1 SDKLVAGKKININA
15 KNKDLLQTLDQ
26 VLKDAGLSYM
36 VSGNQIRIQA
46 RAIVPLRTGATQD
59 SVLTVNGRVFDT
71 NEPANPLIGVYVR
84 NKHRQGGTTT
94 DENGNFSLSVNQGDI
109 LVFTSMGYQAV
120 ERRITGN
127 DANFN
132 VFLEEDVA
140 SLEEVVVVGYGTQ
153 KKINLTGAV
162 TAMTAKDLES
172 RPITNVGR
180 GMQGILPGVTVR
192 NTNTVPG
199 GNAPSIRVR
208 GIGTWGDASPL
219 VVIDGIPGG
228 DLNILNPDD

>member
-1 SDKLVAGKKININA
+1 MNFFYTCQSPPKQVNTVIKIFRMLKLAAFLVCINVMVVHANSYSQGKISVRIKNGALSDFFKEIQTQTKYAVFYSDKLVAGKKININA

-120 ERRITGN
+120 ERRITG
-127 DANFN
+127 
-132 VFLEEDVA
+132 
-140 SLEEVVVVGYGTQ
+140 
-153 KKINLTGAV
+153 
-162 TAMTAKDLES
+162 
-172 RPITNVGR
+172 
-180 GMQGILPGVTVR
+180 
-192 NTNTVPG
+192 
-199 GNAPSIRVR
+199 
-208 GIGTWGDASPL
+208 
-219 VVIDGIPGG
+219 
-228 DLNILNPDD
+228 